1 MHPINFPSKLP
12 LRSIL
17 SLLTILQLYH
27 LRPHLTAGSFSS
39 FSFLLPFIY
48 HPHHRQVVSPSLG
61 HGIHLLKNP
70 QRLPD
75 CLEHKVLICQLS
87 ICRCLAH
94 DPCLFSTLYLHL
106 YTYNFLRQPALHG
119 SAFRFYLTSPPPRIV
134 FSFYV
139 FPVSAPQPAPLTPL
153 LSIPSCSQFLPIF

>member
-1 MHPINFPSKLP
+1 MHPINFPSKLS

-17 SLLTILQLYH
+17 PLVTILQLYH
-27 LRPHLTAGSFSS
+27 LPPHLTAGSFSS

-48 HPHHRQVVSPSLG
+48 HSHHRQVVSPSLG

-70 QRLPD
+70 QRLPH

-119 SAFRFYLTSPPPRIV
+119 PAFCLYLTSPPPRTG
-134 FSFYV
+134 FSFYF
-139 FPVSAPQPAPLTPL
+139 FPALAHKLNP
-153 LSIPSCSQFLPIF
+153 